1 MFILPKDLILTRL
14 RVFHCMSV
22 WGHKVENAESV
33 KKLFLLPKDSI
44 LTRLRD
50 FHFMGENA
58 VSVKKLFILPKYLSG
73 LSTIQLRLSFKGHK

>member
-1 MFILPKDLILTRL
+1 
-14 RVFHCMSV
+14 MSV